1 MRDDACRRVFR
12 RLPMND
18 CPENMAENIESV
30 IVKVE
35 EDEALQQAVKVNGR
49 YVDPWGTARMPSK
62 VDVLRWRLLEKN
74 ERGIGGTWREL
85 FRFKHEVQNKCRSV
99 HVIYWSNYFKFK
111 LSIKSILC
119 LLPSTQG

>member
-49 YVDPWGTARMPSK
+49 YVDPCCS
-62 VDVLRWRLLEKN
+62 DVLRCAQMEV
-74 ERGIGGTWREL
+74 TRE
-85 FRFKHEVQNKCRSV
+85 E
-99 HVIYWSNYFKFK
+99 
-111 LSIKSILC
+111 
-119 LLPSTQG
+119 

>member
-1 MRDDACRRVFR
+1 
-12 RLPMND
+12 
-18 CPENMAENIESV
+18 MAESIESV

-35 EDEALQQAVKVNGR
+35 ADDEALQQAVKVNGR

-85 FRFKHEVQNKCRSV
+85 FRFKHEVQMRKCDLLVKIFKIYVQYSV
-99 HVIYWSNYFKFK
+99 YS
-111 LSIKSILC
+111 LSFSVYQRVYIAEY
-119 LLPSTQG
+119 P